1 MQNEYKNLDNNALSW
16 CSGIYWEELAS
27 KQIGP
32 AMPGKN
38 NTDITSLTA
47 VSYDGKS
54 SSFTTIVGFL
64 VSNVATLWSTSI
76 LLSHH
81 FPKTLHMSN
90 DFDLP

>member
-1 MQNEYKNLDNNALSW
+1 MHYHDVLGFIEKNWLQNKSA
-16 CSGIYWEELAS
+16 
-27 KQIGP
+27 P

-64 VSNVATLWSTSI
+64 VFKRSYVVKHINFAFPPFSKNTS
-76 LLSHH
+76 HE
-81 FPKTLHMSN
+81 
-90 DFDLP
+90 

>member
-1 MQNEYKNLDNNALSW
+1 MPNEYKNLDNNALSW

-54 SSFTTIVGFL
+54 STLSDFL
-64 VSNVATLWSTSI
+64 FSNVATLWSTSI